1 MIVLDAFP
9 FAVSVAE
16 AAERVRLDAA
26 DPENAEDLAALTRLV
41 EAVNR
46 VGRPKALLREL
57 AAELVPPDGID
68 LAGKRFTGRIFRSL
82 CLHEPR
88 VWAVCITC
96 GAELSALEADLDIL
110 ERFWLDELRMLLLG
124 AARRAVTEYLRPLC
138 AGPNITS
145 AAPGTGPIDLWP
157 LPQIEGLF
165 ELMGGRQLSIGVTLT
180 DSMLMLPEKSA
191 AGIWFGSEHSYAGC
205 LYCRRE
211 NCPQRR
217 APYDPE
223 AEKRGSNG
231 V

>member
-1 MIVLDAFP
+1 M
-9 FAVSVAE
+9 
-16 AAERVRLDAA
+16 
-26 DPENAEDLAALTRLV
+26 
-41 EAVNR
+41 
-46 VGRPKALLREL
+46 
-57 AAELVPPDGID
+57 
-68 LAGKRFTGRIFRSL
+68 
-82 CLHEPR
+82 
-88 VWAVCITC
+88 CITC
-96 GAELSALEADLDIL
+96 GTELSALEPNLDIL

-124 AARRAVTEYLRPLC
+124 AARNAVTEYLRPLC

-157 LPQIEGLF
+157 LPQLEGLF